1 MGTYSKPEL
10 INVNPLSG
18 LSAGIDKGFAGI
30 AAGKTARK
38 AREAKQASID
48 KKELDKKNKLRDK
61 KIADAEELR
70 GKLNNLD
77 VLDNVPFESKF
88 TGFVHELIDVDLM
101 SHKYGSKEWKQ
112 AEQRINTYVKRS
124 NRAIEVLTTEK
135 QDWINA
141 HSFNKQTKQWEL
153 REDGTTGSR
162 LLGGDSKEQ
171 DMWYVMDALMMRD
184 GEGVKFSTGKNGAA
198 VGITMVH
205 PDNKVPKLYTAGTN
219 KGKQMVDQAGQP
231 MYEYL
236 DPKDPKYKKDIEL
249 NFKEYLKKKDLG
261 GNLINTLSKEKRNK
275 AIDNSWKSLS
285 KAYEDDAQTIITE
298 TAANGKINKETL
310 VSYAKSDDNLVQ
322 NISGNIDDYIP
333 DDYQEAQNIWQ
344 QMPKTKIKVG
354 KNSSITL
361 DPATTTF
368 DRNNPQHRELYASN
382 YSSEILARHR
392 KKTKLS
398 NEQKKLAINPDD
410 AYFNKIKNEGVE
422 VSWADAANDPAQSY
436 LNTSQVVLTDP
447 NGVDVTLGEMI
458 QNGNV
463 NYDVVNIMAEQ
474 LVNQRGTPGDPDY
487 GVSVSQTLSSLLN
500 NTPDARLKGVT
511 YQHGQ
516 EVLETIQTDYSAIT
530 SEMKIANGGAL
541 LPGTTDING
550 DGSVDFVDMLLC
562 VAEGTILPNQN
573 PNVNGDPD
581 WPKNVCAWDPRSW
594 PPGMNPNT
602 TTLPNF
608 TGASGIKPGE
618 LFETSGSRA
627 KSILTLKNMEEVNL
641 ISDIIFNTLPI
652 NESTRKKIKTG
663 YSGYKRPQLKSSQS
677 GTVNFFSTKADADAY
692 AAKNGGV
699 VKSAPGGFIVK

>member
-573 PNVNGDPD
+573 PNVNNDPD